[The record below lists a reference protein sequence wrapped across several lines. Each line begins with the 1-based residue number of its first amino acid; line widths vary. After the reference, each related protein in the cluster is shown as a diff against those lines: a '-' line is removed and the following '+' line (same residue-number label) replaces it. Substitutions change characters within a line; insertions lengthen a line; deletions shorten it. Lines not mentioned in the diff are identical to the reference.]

1 MAWEDT
7 HKSYIEALIDNEN
20 WIAAYN
26 CLLAYI
32 DEKGEDYWAKNYIK
46 LVRDHLND

>member
-7 HKSYIEALIDNEN
+7 NKSYIEALIDNKN
-20 WIAAYN
+20 WVAAYN

-32 DEKGEDYWAKNYIK
+32 DEKVKTTGLKII
-46 LVRDHLND
+46 